1 MAEAK
6 VINPDLDFVKEIIN
20 SGGESLKKC
29 FQCSTCTVVC
39 NVTPEDRPFPRKEMI
54 YAQWGLKDKLLNNPD
69 IWLCHNCDD
78 CTKYCPR
85 GAKPGDVLAVM
96 RKKSIEENAVPG
108 FMGKI
113 VTEPKMTLAALAI
126 PFILF
131 LAVLGL
137 TGHLGIPDGDIV
149 YSKFFPIRYI
159 EVIFISAVILAG
171 ISYLSSLS
179 RFWNNISK
187 GSSQPYSKGFF
198 PALIETLVEFLK
210 HSRFGKC
217 EANAGRKN
225 GHLLVFYAFAGLAI
239 TTIWI
244 TIYYYL
250 PEPYKKHSPISLAD
264 PMKWLANISAL
275 ALLAGTLLIVFN
287 RLKNKGYEYRNS
299 SFDWTFAGMILLLGV
314 TGALTEIIRLMGV
327 SSIAYPMY
335 FVHLLFVFYVI
346 AYFPY
351 SKLAH
356 MGYRTLAIAYS
367 KMANRDIA
375 V

>member
-217 EANAGRKN
+217 
-225 GHLLVFYAFAGLAI
+225 
-239 TTIWI
+239 
-244 TIYYYL
+244 
-250 PEPYKKHSPISLAD
+250 
-264 PMKWLANISAL
+264 
-275 ALLAGTLLIVFN
+275 
-287 RLKNKGYEYRNS
+287 
-299 SFDWTFAGMILLLGV
+299 
-314 TGALTEIIRLMGV
+314 
-327 SSIAYPMY
+327 
-335 FVHLLFVFYVI
+335 
-346 AYFPY
+346 
-351 SKLAH
+351 
-356 MGYRTLAIAYS
+356 
-367 KMANRDIA
+367 
-375 V
+375 